1 MVFKCAPS
9 ANDLRD
15 HHPEST
21 EASPELW
28 KQELQ
33 DLLDVL
39 EVSYDCLQWASRSL
53 NYPQGGLE
61 LDRLLVAGGDEQQAG
76 CLSNVRVREQ
86 SSSYRHPTL
95 SDPRDAGDAG
105 EKALETLI
113 SGIIPQGEL
122 SSLIEAVVSCRNAV
136 EMVGLLRGNDAQVF
150 INAANEV
157 QCHSSI
163 LGK

>member
-39 EVSYDCLQWASRSL
+39 EVSYDCSQWASRSL
-53 NYPQGGLE
+53 NYPQGALE
-61 LDRLLVAGGDEQQAG
+61 LDRVLVAGGDEQQAG
-76 CLSNVRVREQ
+76 RLSNVLVDKQ
-86 SSSYRHPTL
+86 SGGYRSPTL
-95 SDPRDAGDAG
+95 AEPCGAG
-105 EKALETLI
+105 EKALQTLI
-113 SGIIPQGEL
+113 SGNVPQGEL
-122 SSLIEAVVSCRNAV
+122 SSLIKAVVSNAKAV

-150 INAANEV
+150 IDAADEV
-157 QCHSSI
+157 
-163 LGK
+163 